1 MFPAVPIWV
10 LPGCWWSSMAAIHI
24 VVGHTVWSSDRPVRG
39 LVRRVDHVHRLPH
52 TSLWTVPLL
61 RITHMMITLLRTTHL
76 MITLLRTTHGG
87 ELVQR
92 SADPVDQRLLPGSL
106 DTFWTRSLLQDF
118 LYIFIF
124 NISYSLS
131 EKVHNLQREEE
142 SLN

>member
-1 MFPAVPIWV
+1 
-10 LPGCWWSSMAAIHI
+10 MAAIH
-24 VVGHTVWSSDRPVRG
+24 VVVRHAVWSSDRPVRG

-52 TSLWTVPLL
+52 TSLRTVPLL
-61 RITHMMITLLRTTHL
+61 RTTHMMITLLRTTH
-76 MITLLRTTHGG
+76 GS

-106 DTFWTRSLLQDF
+106 DALWTRSLLQDF

-131 EKVHNLQREEE
+131 EKVHFCNEKKRV
-142 SLN
+142 